1 MVGYSLS
8 TVAAI
13 TAMSGSIEAFTPGNN
28 SGWARSIT
36 STTTTGR
43 SSSLAFSSI
52 RLCGA
57 CSQSRHATACK
68 CSSCSRMS
76 HSVSYVHWSYLC
88 VFVLYD
94 NHKSNHHITRFS
106 YLCTSYLIGSLRL
119 SFLRRISFV
128 ILHMCIVF

>member
-36 STTTTGR
+36 STTTTER

-52 RLCGA
+52 LYA
-57 CSQSRHATACK
+57 AL
-68 CSSCSRMS
+68 
-76 HSVSYVHWSYLC
+76 VHR
-88 VFVLYD
+88 VMVIHVHVVLV
-94 NHKSNHHITRFS
+94 R
-106 YLCTSYLIGSLRL
+106 G
-119 SFLRRISFV
+119 
-128 ILHMCIVF
+128 